1 MPNHRKAVDEFRF
14 TALVNSTPASV
25 EVWRIMSE
33 RIRALEN
40 EIAALRGEKPTAP
53 VEVAP

>member
-1 MPNHRKAVDEFRF
+1 MNHRKAVDEFRF

-40 EIAALRGEKPTAP
+40 EIAALRGEKPNAP